1 MFTQTNVPIPGLLD
15 GYESALTEMGYSM
28 TTKLLFIRRADLIIR
43 QHMNKGLEYLDR
55 DTICAYTREID
66 GKYFNGG
73 MQRRHYERTRREI
86 DRFVAYAFSGI
97 QTLLPSPL
105 RGARQGLSPEFE
117 GIVAEF
123 LSGNSHPNTR
133 CDMRWTATN
142 ILHGWKTRALKIW
155 RVSALSR
162 YRSSFWIV
170 RRNMLRALS
179 MTSSCI

>member
-86 DRFVAYAFSGI
+86 DRFVAYAFGHTNDESVKPYIATDIEHLKMCSLPFDGI
-97 QTLLPSPL
+97 APKGGGT
-105 RGARQGLSPEFE
+105 
-117 GIVAEF
+117 V
-123 LSGNSHPNTR
+123 
-133 CDMRWTATN
+133 
-142 ILHGWKTRALKIW
+142 
-155 RVSALSR
+155 
-162 YRSSFWIV
+162 
-170 RRNMLRALS
+170 
-179 MTSSCI
+179 

>member
-105 RGARQGLSPEFE
+105 RGASRSLRGLW
-117 GIVAEF
+117 
-123 LSGNSHPNTR
+123 LSSCLETPTR
-133 CDMRWTATN
+133 TRDVTCAGRPLN